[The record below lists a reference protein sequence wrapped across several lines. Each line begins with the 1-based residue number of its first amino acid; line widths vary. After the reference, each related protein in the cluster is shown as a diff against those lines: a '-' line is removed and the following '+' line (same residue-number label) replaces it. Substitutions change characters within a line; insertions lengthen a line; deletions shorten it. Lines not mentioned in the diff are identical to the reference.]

1 MGDITRTELA
11 ALGLRAEALASIPTA
26 DQDAEIDASSA
37 TARRYLRE
45 RYPGIGII
53 TDPAYKS
60 AVARIVT
67 QRLLSTRGYAP
78 SQNHNDEVVQIN
90 HDTSM
95 RWLRDVANGVAHL
108 DVPEVVSQTFAV
120 ALGDDLGDL
129 SDPPRGW

>member
-37 TARRYLRE
+37 TARSYLRA
-45 RYPGIGII
+45 RYPGLGTV

-60 AVARIVT
+60 AVARIAT
-67 QRLLSTRGYAP
+67 QRLLSTRGFAP
-78 SQNHNDEVVQIN
+78 SQNNSDEVVQIN
-90 HDTSM
+90 HDTAM
-95 RWLRDVANGVAHL
+95 RWLRDVANGVAHI
-108 DVPEVVSQTFAV
+108 DVPETVGETFAAV
-120 ALGDDLGDL
+120 LGDDLGEL